1 MVLEVPSP
9 TPASIPGGGADRNR
23 ARGRLDKLPYGVN
36 VFPHSV
42 TLGGSRAWA
51 QGWHRE
57 GTGGGRLQKRR
68 SKYFGSTM
76 EGAEPLLLS
85 QHNAGVGAGLGA
97 VARTVQ

>member
-1 MVLEVPSP
+1 MKEARSGAGSAQP
-9 TPASIPGGGADRNR
+9 TPASLPGWGRADRNR

-42 TLGGSRAWA
+42 TPGGSRAWA
-51 QGWHRE
+51 QGGHRE

-85 QHNAGVGAGLGA
+85 QHNAGVGA
-97 VARTVQ
+97 